1 MNSNDILCACSQVKL
16 APFVGMQIL
25 IMVVGMDFE
34 GTGAAFGWLI
44 KWVLKNSACCCPY
57 HVLLSFHGRISTPYD
72 IFVRFES
79 PTLLQWTCILHIGH
93 TAHPPALRTNS
104 DVGPV
109 LLSTWP
115 VRALLLEIVL
125 QAPFSCWKPGK
136 CFCDLL
142 SNKIISCI
150 SIIIYNQNY

>member
-1 MNSNDILCACSQVKL
+1 MARGKEVKL
-16 APFVGMQIL
+16 ALLVSWQIL

-34 GTGAAFGWLI
+34 GTGAAFGCL
-44 KWVLKNSACCCPY
+44 KELVLKNSSCCCPY
-57 HVLLSFHGRISTPYD
+57 HVLLSFHGSFSTPYD

-93 TAHPPALRTNS
+93 TAHPSALRINS

-125 QAPFSCWKPGK
+125 QAPFPCWKSEK

-142 SNKIISCI
+142 CDEIISCI
-150 SIIIYNQNY
+150 SMIIYNQNY

>member
-1 MNSNDILCACSQVKL
+1 MNVRGRRDYTCPTRQL
-16 APFVGMQIL
+16 AVTDYGCRHGFWRHRGC
-25 IMVVGMDFE
+25 F
-34 GTGAAFGWLI
+34 WLFKKVNI
-44 KWVLKNSACCCPY
+44 EEFFLLLSLSC
-57 HVLLSFHGRISTPYD
+57 LLSFHGRFSIPYD

-79 PTLLQWTCILHIGH
+79 LTLLQWTCILHFGH
-93 TAHPPALRTNS
+93 TAHPSALRTNS

-125 QAPFSCWKPGK
+125 KAPFPCWKSEK

-142 SNKIISCI
+142 CDKMISCI
-150 SIIIYNQNY
+150 SMIIYNQNY